1 MQYEKIHIDEER
13 NNLLWYLIT
22 IVAIALAAFLLI
34 DAYLA
39 VVVGIVFYK
48 LAITL
53 LLIGT
58 AAYSVTQINKPLYHF
73 DLSIVDSILII
84 DVYEGDNETANRQEL
99 SLSEIGELRIAPH
112 IPRKQNDALF
122 DFTTNYY
129 LLYRNNPAENYKR
142 LIYPGKKLF
151 TFKVEDIRKMI
162 GFLTTH
168 DETLLI
174 PPDHEL
180 FMEQRLTDDG

>member
-1 MQYEKIHIDEER
+1 LQYEKIHIDEER

-53 LLIGT
+53 LLIGV
-58 AAYSVTQINKPLYHF
+58 AAYSVTQINKPVYHF
-73 DLSIVDSILII
+73 DLSIDDSMLII
-84 DVYEGDNETANRQEL
+84 DVYKGDYEPSDRQKL
-99 SLSEIGELRIAPH
+99 PLSEIGELRIAPH
-112 IPRKQNDALF
+112 VPRKQNEALF

-129 LLYRNNPAENYKR
+129 LLYRNNSARDYKR
-142 LIYPGKKLF
+142 LIYPGRKFF

-162 GFLTTH
+162 AFLSAH

-174 PPDHEL
+174 PSDQEL
-180 FMEQRLTDDG
+180 FMEQLTTDDT